1 MSVWKL
7 VVVSRPVLGL
17 NFTYH
22 QHQPQSPL
30 KRGQRSLHLIWI
42 FLLKFV
48 FMNGKSLVMA
58 SKLLKHF
65 LTTLHPGKRPLAS
78 IADLE
83 GGPTLPV
90 RPCNAE
96 ESFSP
101 AERLEPLD
109 STFLWNFS
117 DPGIL
122 WLCLGQGA
130 VEIQLNSSNWRL
142 HCVDWLA
149 LKFYGLFVIFAGMSL
164 FFDVTE
170 TFKGSLSTE
179 MSTYCPVE
187 RHVVNSCLTRWG
199 LSHARQTALTL
210 TQHISV
216 MQTDTS
222 PGSLGS
228 QPACSL

>member
-7 VVVSRPVLGL
+7 VLVSRPVLGL
-17 NFTYH
+17 NLTYH

-42 FLLKFV
+42 FLLKFM
-48 FMNGKSLVMA
+48 FMNGKILVMA
-58 SKLLKHF
+58 SKLLKRF

-90 RPCNAE
+90 SPCKCRRELQPCWEAVK
-96 ESFSP
+96 
-101 AERLEPLD
+101 PLD

-130 VEIQLNSSNWRL
+130 VEIQLNSNWRL

-164 FFDVTE
+164 SLMLLRHSRAVWAQRWVHIVQKRGVTLIAVW
-170 TFKGSLSTE
+170 KDGGGHMLD
-179 MSTYCPVE
+179 
-187 RHVVNSCLTRWG
+187 
-199 LSHARQTALTL
+199 RQ
-210 TQHISV
+210 
-216 MQTDTS
+216 
-222 PGSLGS
+222 P
-228 QPACSL
+228 